1 MQRFRNAVEAQDADA
16 LVASLAEDVV
26 FNSPVVFRT
35 YQGRAEVG
43 ALLRAVLRVLQ
54 DFRYV
59 DELRSERQ
67 TALVFKARVGDRELD
82 GIDLAEVDANG
93 LVSKL
98 VVFVR
103 PMSAAQALAQAMQA
117 ALGAAPPPP

>member
-16 LVASLAEDVV
+16 LVASLAEDGV

-43 ALLRAVLRVLQ
+43 ALLRVVLRVLQ

>member
-1 MQRFRNAVEAQDADA
+1 MQRFRSAVEARDGDA
-16 LVASLAEDVV
+16 LVASLAEDIV
-26 FNSPVVFRT
+26 FNSPIVFRT
-35 YQGRAEVG
+35 YRGRAEVG
-43 ALLRAVLRVLQ
+43 ALLRVVLGVLE

-82 GIDLAEVDANG
+82 GIDLAELDGDG
-93 LVSKL
+93 LVARL

-103 PMSAAQALAQAMQA
+103 PMSAAQVFAAAMQA
-117 ALGAAPPPP
+117 ALAAAP